1 MKGLAPRQ
9 EVFILSYRQWG
20 RKGTEYFGWGW
31 RRWKMPKR
39 YLGGRNDRTGQL
51 FACRVTL
58 REEGVWGGRPIS
70 SSVDGKGGDAVHLHH
85 RRPPHAPRGSSGTRD
100 RVFGASGQGPWL
112 RAVVSGLGQRDL
124 QEGFRKAEGTL
135 KRGGPKSAFDADR
148 SPVWKPPKM
157 VCWSQFLI
165 FRPQCV
171 TDVLC
176 QAL

>member
-1 MKGLAPRQ
+1 M
-9 EVFILSYRQWG
+9 
-20 RKGTEYFGWGW
+20 
-31 RRWKMPKR
+31 RRVSGEATP
-39 YLGGRNDRTGQL
+39 
-51 FACRVTL
+51 F
-58 REEGVWGGRPIS
+58 S
-70 SSVDGKGGDAVHLHH
+70 SCVDGKGGDVVHLRH
-85 RRPPHAPRGSSGTRD
+85 RRPPHAPWGSSGTQD
-100 RVFGASGQGPWL
+100 SVFGARGQGPWL
-112 RAVVSGLGQRDL
+112 QAVVSGLGQRDL

-165 FRPQCV
+165 FRPHCV